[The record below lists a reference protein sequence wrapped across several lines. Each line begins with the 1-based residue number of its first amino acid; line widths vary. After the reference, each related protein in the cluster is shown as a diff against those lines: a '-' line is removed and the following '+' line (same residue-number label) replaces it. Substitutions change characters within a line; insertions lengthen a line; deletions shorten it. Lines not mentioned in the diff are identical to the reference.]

1 MTTIVLSEEAR
12 RFWDALDHDTRA
24 SFRSSVLMDAQLL
37 ATLEQEAV
45 ELYAEEGEPM
55 LIHPA
60 LELEPCPGC
69 SQPQCQCASQL
80 LPHPPDNIS

>member
-12 RFWDALDHDTRA
+12 TFWDSLDPDTRA
-24 SFRSSVLMDAQLL
+24 SFRSSVIMDAQLH
-37 ATLEQEAV
+37 ATLEQSPV
-45 ELYAEEGEPM
+45 EIHADDGAPL

-69 SQPQCQCASQL
+69 AQSPC
-80 LPHPPDNIS
+80 

>member
-12 RFWDALDHDTRA
+12 TFWDALDHDTRA
-24 SFRSSVLMDAQLL
+24 SFRSSVIMDAQLQ
-37 ATLEQEAV
+37 ATLEQAPV
-45 ELYAEEGEPM
+45 EVHVDDWNTM

-69 SQPQCQCASQL
+69 SQSPCQCA
-80 LPHPPDNIS
+80 

>member
-12 RFWDALDHDTRA
+12 TFWDALDHDTRA

-45 ELYAEEGEPM
+45 ELDVGDHAP
-55 LIHPA
+55 LLVHPA

-69 SQPQCQCASQL
+69 AQSPCQC
-80 LPHPPDNIS
+80 P

>member
-12 RFWDALDHDTRA
+12 SFWESLDHDTRA
-24 SFRSSVLMDAQLL
+24 SFRSSVIMDLQLR

-45 ELYAEEGEPM
+45 ELYTDPEGEPTV
-55 LIHPA
+55 IHPA

-69 SQPQCQCASQL
+69 SQSPCQCA
-80 LPHPPDNIS
+80 